1 MNSRR
6 RANVAKKAPTYWVY
20 YRWTSEASVFQSDWG
35 QWKALRLVATYA
47 AAPWVPVH
55 GLQAAVLTVVAAVV
69 AGACLPGS
77 RMRCNNVLVVR
88 HRCVVAN
95 STTAC

>member
-20 YRWTSEASVFQSDWG
+20 YWG